1 MKNSFFLTLLLS
13 LAISGRSAVPVATN
27 RVASLSLDQA
37 LGLAERHS
45 PDLMEA
51 AALVRAAE
59 GRVQQAGA
67 LPNPEAIVRME
78 NAPFNGRTAR
88 DADYLAGVGFTV
100 PLRGKRAKAVKI
112 EELDRERLNREA
124 EARLL
129 EAQGKVRSAFATA
142 LFQEQ
147 ARRVRAELLTS
158 AEQAVT
164 LARARVSAGDAVPS
178 EVARVEAELATARM
192 ESQRSEGMRTQSLV
206 ALSATI
212 GLRAELVESVSGSL
226 RTAFDLPALEELSS
240 KLAAHP
246 ALSTAEADVS
256 ARDAE
261 ILSARAARIPD
272 LKAELLYRRI
282 ESTRQ
287 DAFDVGVSLPLPFF
301 DNGRGRVAEA
311 EGRRDAAQAR
321 ARSTRAE
328 LEVRVRDAHTRL
340 AAALAESR
348 SLEVDVLPRLE
359 AVAKS
364 TAARYA
370 AGDVGLGEVIPVRR
384 DHAGAR
390 LRHLDALR
398 EGMIAWGELRL
409 FIR

>member
-1 MKNSFFLTLLLS
+1 MKTSLFLTLFLA
-13 LAISGRSAVPVATN
+13 LAISGRSAAPFATN
-27 RVASLSLDQA
+27 RVASLTIEQA
-37 LGLAERHS
+37 LGLAERHN

-51 AALVRAAE
+51 AAL
-59 GRVQQAGA
+59 
-67 LPNPEAIVRME
+67 VRME
-78 NAPFNGRTAR
+78 NAPFNGRTTR
-88 DADYLAGVGFTV
+88 DADYVAGVGFTV
-100 PLRGKRAKAVKI
+100 PLGGKRGKAVKV

-124 EARLL
+124 EVRLL
-129 EAQGKVRSAFATA
+129 TAQGKVRAAFATA

-147 ARRVRAELLTS
+147 ARQIRAELLTS
-158 AEQAVT
+158 AEQAFA

-192 ESQRSEGMRTQSLV
+192 ELQRSEGMRTQSLV

-212 GLRAELVESVSGSL
+212 GLRAELVESVFGSL

-246 ALSTAEADVS
+246 ALSAAEADVS

-311 EGRRDAAQAR
+311 EGRRDAAEAR

-328 LEVRVRDAHTRL
+328 LEVRLRDAHTRL

-348 SLEVDVLPRLE
+348 TVEADVLPRLE
-359 AVAKS
+359 TVAKS
-364 TAARYA
+364 TEARYA
-370 AGDVGLGEVIPVRR
+370 AGDLGLGEVLPVRR
-384 DHAGAR
+384 DHAEAR

-398 EGMIAWGELRL
+398 EGMLALAE
-409 FIR
+409 IRTLGY